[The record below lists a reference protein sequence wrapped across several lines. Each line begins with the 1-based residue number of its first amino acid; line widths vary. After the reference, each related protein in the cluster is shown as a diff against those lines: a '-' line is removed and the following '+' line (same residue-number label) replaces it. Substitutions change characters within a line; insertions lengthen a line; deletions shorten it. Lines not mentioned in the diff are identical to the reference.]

1 MVVEID
7 YTEGNVDE
15 NRRDRDLQRRLQE
28 SIWKMTN
35 PVMTT

>member
-7 YTEGNVDE
+7 YTEGDVDE
-15 NRRDRDLQRRLQE
+15 NRRDRDLQCRLQE

-35 PVMTT
+35 PVMRT